1 MTELVFL
8 AYRHAYGYGG
18 GWTDWIAHTALS
30 SVIHALIYGLVF
42 KLMHRLTL
50 GEAVVLVVAVLV
62 VVFMWSRSRNRR
74 GW

>member
-1 MTELVFL
+1 
-8 AYRHAYGYGG
+8 
-18 GWTDWIAHTALS
+18 
-30 SVIHALIYGLVF
+30 VIHALIYGLVF